1 MTSAGIVAESRMTY
15 DKLVEIDILF
25 YELKLAIFTHLH
37 FSGQILE
44 NIINLILETTRQHFI
59 GFIQHEDFDAI
70 RL

>member
-15 DKLVEIDILF
+15 DNWSKLILL

>member
-15 DKLVEIDILF
+15 DKLVEIDTL
-25 YELKLAIFTHLH
+25 YEFKLAIFTHLH